1 MHISQWLN
9 FREVDSTNDWI
20 KNNHSNLPVGTCV
33 YTATQRSGRG
43 QGANYWFSPI
53 GGLYFS
59 VLLEKGPFLID
70 AKSLVPH
77 FSYHAQKFL
86 NQRYNLNIRFKK
98 PNDLYVENSKLMG
111 VLFDNI
117 FMGNTLCASILGVGL
132 NVNYEFNSNS
142 TEVECN
148 AISIRQLIGSK
159 FLLDTRKLMVD
170 LLESY
175 EYEELRSGFYE

>member
-1 MHISQWLN
+1 M
-9 FREVDSTNDWI
+9 
-20 KNNHSNLPVGTCV
+20 
-33 YTATQRSGRG
+33 
-43 QGANYWFSPI
+43 
-53 GGLYFS
+53 
-59 VLLEKGPFLID
+59 ID

-159 FLLDTRKLMVD
+159 FLLDARKLMVD

-175 EYEELRSGFYE
+175 EYKELRSGFYE